1 MIFSFMQ
8 HQVHFPVSEKQSCE
22 LWFLVFHI
30 DWEHAIDFLTL
41 YSRECWHKNIKT
53 FWCKPTPAL
62 RVLKCMKG
70 VKKSEI
76 HFWTLN
82 RICKYILS
90 VVSVSKKYRKHSVI
104 CILWGFMIH
113 VWMWFIYLCLFFSL
127 EKAIHKSHLLSQ
139 TTNAHLFEMCNFF

>member
-1 MIFSFMQ
+1 MSKC
-8 HQVHFPVSEKQSCE
+8 VHNYQTFI
-22 LWFLVFHI
+22 WFL
-30 DWEHAIDFLTL
+30 FLSYGQKSRDRLLTS
-41 YSRECWHKNIKT
+41 YSQACWQSYWNLFDAKST
-53 FWCKPTPAL
+53 PTL
-62 RVLKCMKG
+62 RVLKCIRSEE
-70 VKKSEI
+70 KSEI

-139 TTNAHLFEMCNFF
+139 TTNAQVIWNVQFF

>member
-1 MIFSFMQ
+1 MIFFLSYGQ
-8 HQVHFPVSEKQSCE
+8 KSRDRLLTSYSQACWQSY
-22 LWFLVFHI
+22 LNLF
-30 DWEHAIDFLTL
+30 DAKST
-41 YSRECWHKNIKT
+41 
-53 FWCKPTPAL
+53 PTL
-62 RVLKCMKG
+62 RVLKCIRSEE
-70 VKKSEI
+70 KSEI

-139 TTNAHLFEMCNFF
+139 TTNAQVIWNVQFF

>member
-1 MIFSFMQ
+1 MSTRVHN
-8 HQVHFPVSEKQSCE
+8 HQTFIYFLFLSYGQKTGDRLLTSYSQARWQSYII
-22 LWFLVFHI
+22 LF
-30 DWEHAIDFLTL
+30 DAKSTP
-41 YSRECWHKNIKT
+41 T
-53 FWCKPTPAL
+53 F
-62 RVLKCMKG
+62 RVLKCIRSEE
-70 VKKSEI
+70 KSEI

-139 TTNAHLFEMCNFF
+139 TTNAQVIWNVQFF